1 MSIFSKRDKN
11 DKSEADKSSSEESK
25 TVSTPSDSASDD
37 DSRQS
42 SEDTSKTETAKETE
56 TKSKAKATKM
66 DLAKDVFSRMYG
78 KNDIKRKDIIK
89 AFIEDCGLTKAG
101 AGTYYAK
108 IKGNA
113 GK

>member
-1 MSIFSKRDKN
+1 MSIFNRSKN
-11 DKSEADKSSSEESK
+11 DKAETDKSSSDEPK
-25 TVSTPSDSASDD
+25 TVSTPSDSVSHDE
-37 DSRQS
+37 SRQS
-42 SEDTSKTETAKETE
+42 SEDISKTETAKETE
-56 TKSKAKATKM
+56 TKSKAKTTKM
-66 DLAKDVFSRMYG
+66 DLAKDVFGRMYG
-78 KNDIKRKDIIK
+78 KNGIKRKDIIK

>member
-1 MSIFSKRDKN
+1 MSIFKRSKN
-11 DKSEADKSSSEESK
+11 DKSEADKSSADDPK
-25 TVSTPSDSASDD
+25 TVSTPSDSVSDD

-42 SEDTSKTETAKETE
+42 SKHTSKTETAKETE
-56 TKSKAKATKM
+56 SKSKAKATKM
-66 DLAKDVFSRMYG
+66 DLAKDVFSRMYN
-78 KNDIKRKDIIK
+78 KNGIKRKDIIK